1 MLAGCVI
8 MSASILRDTLLEIQK
23 TSTEVGRE
31 QRTIPLAKTTPAEQK
46 WPGFH
51 EEHDQIK
58 ANWAEKPELREL
70 RGSLLLQGCPASTRG
85 VRWA

>member
-1 MLAGCVI
+1 MLAGCMV
-8 MSASILRDTLLEIQK
+8 MSASILRDTLLEIQN
-23 TSTEVGRE
+23 SRTEVGRE

-46 WPGFH
+46 RPGFN

-58 ANWAEKPELREL
+58 ANWAEKPELWRL
-70 RGSLLLQGCPASTRG
+70 RGSPLLQGSPASTRG